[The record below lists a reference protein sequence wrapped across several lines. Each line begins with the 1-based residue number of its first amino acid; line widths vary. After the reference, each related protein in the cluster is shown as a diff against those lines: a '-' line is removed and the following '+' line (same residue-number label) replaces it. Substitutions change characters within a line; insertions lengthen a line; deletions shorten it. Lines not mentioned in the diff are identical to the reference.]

1 MGGARFLLFLDRFH
15 QKSSKKKAKT
25 GKTPR
30 TPPPPE
36 NQLFPKNCLGETHR
50 DIAYMRQ
57 ADKIEARGRLERVRH
72 LARGSGKSKLTG
84 RRFSLRNAI
93 VCVGRVVDRRVCGRA
108 QFLLFWTNSI
118 EKTAKKSKKREKPDT
133 HALFTTQKPITPH
146 RKRIVLGPHIAMR
159 KRMNNDC
166 S

>member
-36 NQLFPKNCLGETHR
+36 NQLCPKNCLGETHR

-118 EKTAKKSKKREKPDT
+118 EKTAKNAKNPT
-133 HALFTTQKPITPH
+133 HTHFSPH
-146 RKRIVLGPHIAMR
+146 KNQLLLIERGLSWAPTSRCENA
-159 KRMNNDC
+159 
-166 S
+166 